1 MALYGHYEKSEKAVE
16 TRVVM
21 KPDVLGRIRLADPVQ
36 QGTGVGVGG
45 VGGAGGGA
53 TSQGHL
59 SQLREQ
65 QVRDMEK
72 EEQAMAMQVGAT
84 LLRKMGWEGLA
95 IGRSG
100 APAAEPLSA
109 VKRADREGL
118 GCDTGL
124 AGGAHSASASASA
137 YYSSASSNTI
147 NSKKAA
153 MRDKMVARFQNSL

>member
-16 TRVVM
+16 TRAVM
-21 KPDVLGRIRLADPVQ
+21 KPDVLGRTPLADPVQ
-36 QGTGVGVGG
+36 QGTGVGAG
-45 VGGAGGGA
+45 VGA

-65 QVRDMEK
+65 QVREK
-72 EEQAMAMQVGAT
+72 EQEKEKQVMAMQVGAT

-100 APAAEPLSA
+100 APAAEPLTA
-109 VKRADREGL
+109 VKRTDREGL
-118 GCDTGL
+118 GCDTGP
-124 AGGAHSASASASA
+124 AGGAHSASASAQ
-137 YYSSASSNTI
+137 YSSASSNTI

-153 MRDKMVARFQNSL
+153 MRDKMVARFQNAS